1 MGYLLRKQQ
10 RTSKFSS
17 VNCPLTSKCLGKSC
31 QISSQKRALESRSG
45 QKIQKVKFG
54 GVF

>member
-1 MGYLLRKQQ
+1 
-10 RTSKFSS
+10 
-17 VNCPLTSKCLGKSC
+17 LTSKCLGKSC